1 MPWLYRK
8 EISTYEGYPVFVDRT
23 WTFRMRFSCLNAD
36 VMVFNPILKYPRYL
50 HRSSRVAGIS
60 TVVSHISGVA
70 YGNEE
75 RL

>member
-8 EISTYEGYPVFVDRT
+8 EISTYEGYLVFVERT
-23 WTFRMRFSCLNAD
+23 WTFRMRFSCLNVD
-36 VMVFNPILKYPRYL
+36 LTVFNPVLKCLRYL
-50 HRSSRVAGIS
+50 HRSNRVAGIS